1 MPPLCDESML
11 YIRHSLLSFRY
22 LGSLVGSTLLNTL
35 FVKTLKMNKNV
46 AFITTLWTFAAI
58 NYFVIGWIIRR
69 ADEWEA
75 PKVVMDARKA
85 AKDAQRAVAESKKKE
100 QAKAKM
106 VEAKMKA
113 KAEQAKLK
121 AKALEDR
128 AKAKAELD
136 KQKAKEQAQK
146 EKELAKAKAEKLKEE
161 SRKKTTT
168 KVKEVGNKASKN
180 SAKKTISQARGG
192 SVRFRASLDSKEL
205 LHSFV
210 LSVGDAVNID

>member
-1 MPPLCDESML
+1 M
-11 YIRHSLLSFRY
+11 
-22 LGSLVGSTLLNTL
+22 GSTLLNTL

-146 EKELAKAKAEKLKEE
+146 EKERAKAKAEKLKEE
-161 SRKKTTT
+161 ARKKTT

-180 SAKKTISQARGG
+180 SANKTISQARGG